1 MNRYLTLVASAV
13 ALSIVPVIGQ
23 GGTSKPQPPAP
34 PTAKTAPQPTPE
46 RTGAVIYREHCAV
59 CHGQS
64 GRGNGPAAA
73 AFKQRPPDLTHLAT
87 RYKGF
92 PRKAVEAHIV
102 GDDTPQAA
110 HGSRE
115 MPIWGPT
122 FRKSPDASTVL
133 RNLIAY
139 LESIQEK

>member
-1 MNRYLTLVASAV
+1 MNRYVMLVACAV
-13 ALSIVPVIGQ
+13 ALSIVPVTGQ
-23 GGTSKPQPPAP
+23 GGAKKPQPP
-34 PTAKTAPQPTPE
+34 PTPAGSAAPE
-46 RTGAVIYREHCAV
+46 RTGAAIYREYCAV
-59 CHGQS
+59 CHGLS
-64 GRGNGPAAA
+64 GRGNGPAAP

-92 PRKAVEAHIV
+92 PRKAVEAHIL
-102 GDDTPQAA
+102 GDETPQPA

-122 FRKSPDASTVL
+122 FRQSPDAPTLL
-133 RNLIAY
+133 RNLIAH